1 MVESNF
7 EFSDKKN
14 QNQIKIHKNTI
25 FKSLK
30 MNSCWS

>member
-1 MVESNF
+1 MLESNF

-14 QNQIKIHKNTI
+14 QNQIKINKNAI

>member
-1 MVESNF
+1 MLESNF

-14 QNQIKIHKNTI
+14 QNQIKICKNTK
-25 FKSLK
+25 FKALK